1 MAALTLTD
9 IAECA
14 RAAAAG
20 KALLAANVL
29 LRRASA
35 VAPDASAS
43 YVLERL
49 VHFATGISENDV
61 AEFERVNRAF
71 RVQLPAASDTT
82 LWLAPDDFP
91 PLVPR
96 APSFSL
102 RGLRALGAA
111 LVEALVA
118 SDEPQ
123 RRRA

>member
-61 AEFERVNRAF
+61 AEFERTNRAF
-71 RVQLPAASDTT
+71 RVRLPGTT

-91 PLVPR
+91 SLVPR